1 MILIKCYFTHLK
13 INMEFQEPPANL
25 KIQKYW
31 RDHAIVTDGMANW
44 LKRSCG
50 CHEYH
55 GIKDVGKRQHIAL
68 FNKKI
73 PKGYVCWMKIDMRSG
88 ALNVYQDNI
97 IYTDKYGRNPLDYNM
112 NPINPS
118 N

>member
-1 MILIKCYFTHLK
+1 
-13 INMEFQEPPANL
+13 MEIEEPPANL

-31 RDHAIVTDGMANW
+31 RYHDVVTDKMANW
-44 LKRSCG
+44 LKRNCG
-50 CHEYH
+50 CKEYH
-55 GIKDVGKRQHIAL
+55 GIKDVGKRQHIKL
-68 FNKKI
+68 FDKEI

-88 ALNVYQDNI
+88 ALNVYQNNV

-112 NPINPS
+112 NPINSS